1 MTRKLNDWFEALYRR
16 EDGQTLVEYA
26 LIILLVSVAL
36 VGALGIL
43 AGDIGDLI
51 QSVSDSPAFS
61 S

>member
-1 MTRKLNDWFEALYRR
+1 MTRMLNNLFESLRR
-16 EDGQTLVEYA
+16 QEDGQTLVEYA

-36 VGALGIL
+36 VGALSTF